1 MNHIDAE
8 REREYPWL
16 MLYTTMEEFAGDA
29 AEIAAQVYN
38 TGDNR
43 QHPED
48 VQINLEVVQQVMTMY
63 SNILSKRFVA
73 RKKAETIRNQQG
85 DTE

>member
-16 MLYTTMEEFAGDA
+16 MLYTTMEDFAGDA
-29 AEIAAQVYN
+29 AEIAAQVYSMSG
-38 TGDNR
+38 TR

-48 VQINLEVVQQVMTMY
+48 IQINLEVVQQVMTLY
-63 SNILSKRFVA
+63 SNILSRRFAA
-73 RKKAETIRNQQG
+73 RKQAETIRNQQG